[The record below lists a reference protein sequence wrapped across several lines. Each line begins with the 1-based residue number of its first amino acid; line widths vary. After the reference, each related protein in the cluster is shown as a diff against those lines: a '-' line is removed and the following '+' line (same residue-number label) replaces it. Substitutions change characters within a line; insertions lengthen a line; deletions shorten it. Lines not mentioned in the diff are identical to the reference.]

1 MQCPQCKSA
10 IVVKQ
15 GQCVHCGFLIVP
27 PSSASFG
34 RRHPALLILVSLFS
48 LFLVAM
54 VGTVIYRMI
63 QVGGPHR
70 QFAEDQN
77 HKKKFAVEHGNVVAP
92 ADLHAHGVL
101 YFVPVGRQAIPVAD
115 LVDYYQKKFGI
126 EITALSA
133 VELPSSACEARRRQ
147 CVAEEV
153 MSAMTNTYPEI
164 ARNPQSVM
172 IALTDEDLYPR
183 ELGWNFTYSL
193 HSDRI
198 GVVSSRRMD
207 PTFWGEP
214 QNDAIRLAATRQMLT
229 KYIAIEYFHLP
240 DSFDT
245 TSVLVTPLT
254 PDGGADDIYE
264 SDLHPEASA
273 NGQRGNDLPCLN
285 FTYSYVK
292 HEVRTEG
299 PLLGSC
305 DRILSPAST
314 DEEIF
319 VTNLGLGRFAQTSLD
334 IKLNSTPPI
343 EFKRGYN
350 SAFIAQDQT
359 FGWGTD
365 HSYNARLTSD
375 GAVNLTFLNILHA
388 DGSVDYFPRV
398 PAGRGFNPNAVYES
412 HDFAIYGAR
421 LTWDQG
427 HYKLQYRNGDHA
439 EFLPCNDS
447 RCYWFGYQ
455 DAKGN
460 SLNFERGPQL
470 DLQKLTASDNQGI
483 NFAADDRQR
492 TTRATASDGTTVTYD
507 YDQDGCL
514 TRVSRGDGRVTL
526 YEYDADHRM
535 KSISVIRSTG
545 AAPETILANE
555 YDALGRVVKQA
566 VLGIGTYQFEYLATG
581 DGHATQLQI
590 TAPNGEVLNASI
602 QDSEFVV
609 RSSNLRFPHK
619 QQ

>member
-1 MQCPQCKSA
+1 M
-10 IVVKQ
+10 VVAQ

-27 PSSASFG
+27 SSSASFG
-34 RRHPALLILVSLFS
+34 RRHPALLILIALFS
-48 LFLVAM
+48 LFLVAIA
-54 VGTVIYRMI
+54 GTVVYRMI
-63 QVGGPHR
+63 QASGLRR

-77 HKKKFAVEHGNVVAP
+77 RKKEFAVEHGNVVSP

-133 VELPSSACEARRRQ
+133 VELPSSACELWRRQ
-147 CVAEEV
+147 CIAEEV

-164 ARNPQSVM
+164 ARNPRSVM
-172 IALTDEDLYPR
+172 IALTDEDLFPR

-214 QNDAIRLAATRQMLT
+214 RNDAIRLAATKQMLT
-229 KYIAIEYFHLP
+229 KYIAFEYFQLP
-240 DSFDT
+240 DSFDQ
-245 TSVLVTPLT
+245 TSVLASPLT

-285 FTYSYVK
+285 FTYSYAK
-292 HEVRTEG
+292 HEVRPEE

-305 DRILSPAST
+305 DRILSPDST
-314 DEEIF
+314 DEEVF
-319 VTNLGLGRFAQTSLD
+319 VTNLGLGRFVQTSLD

-343 EFKRGYN
+343 EFKRGYD
-350 SAFIAQDQT
+350 SGLITQDRAL
-359 FGWGTD
+359 GWGTD

-375 GAVNLTFLNILHA
+375 GAGQLTFLNIQRE
-388 DGSVDYFPRV
+388 DGSIDYFPRV
-398 PAGRGFNPNAVYES
+398 PAGHGFDPNAVYES
-412 HDFAIYGAR
+412 HDFTIYGAR

-439 EFLPCNDS
+439 EFLPCSDS
-447 RCYWFGYQ
+447 RCYWFGYK
-455 DAKGN
+455 DTKGN
-460 SLNFERGPQL
+460 SLNFDRGPHL
-470 DLQKLTASDNQGI
+470 DLQKLTASDSQGI
-483 NFAADDRQR
+483 NFQADDRQR
-492 TTRATASDGTTVTYD
+492 TTHATATDGTSVTYD

-526 YEYDADHRM
+526 YEYDSDHQM
-535 KSISVIRSTG
+535 KSISVIRSAG
-545 AAPETILANE
+545 AAPETVLANE
-555 YDALGRVVKQA
+555 YDSLGRVVKQV
-566 VLGIGTYQFEYLATG
+566 VLGIGTYQIEYLATG
-581 DGHATQLQI
+581 NGHTTHLQL
-590 TAPNGEVLNASI
+590 TAPGGEILNAYI
-602 QDSEFVV
+602 QDSDFVV

-619 QQ
+619 QE